1 MKTAFA
7 VLTAALIAM
16 PAFAQTSDLQADYD
30 AVVASER
37 AFAKLAGEKGIPYA
51 FHQYIADDG
60 IMFTPDPVKAKAQL
74 AQDAAKPLPEGAPVL
89 RWWPVHADVARS
101 GDLGWTTGPWV
112 MTRGDQN
119 RYGHFVTVWK
129 KQPDGNWR
137 WLIDY
142 GISTQ
147 ERSPLGPETPVTPL
161 RAGKTRVAPAA
172 ADQAKHRDS
181 LFAADR
187 ALAEATAKGNLKAAY
202 LARLADDARFL
213 RVGPQPFVG
222 KAAYTAAL
230 DSQPATMTTNR
241 LGGEVSGA
249 GDLGFTYGSAEWP
262 GEGGKTEKGYYL
274 RVWNQEAGTWK
285 LVLDELIPTPP
296 PPPQP
301 AKPAEKPPGS

>member
-1 MKTAFA
+1 MKRAFA
-7 VLTAALIAM
+7 VLTASLIAM
-16 PAFAQTSDLQADYD
+16 PAFAQTSDLQADFD

-37 AFAKLAGEKGIPYA
+37 AFAKLAGEKGIPFA
-51 FHQYIADDG
+51 FHQYIADEG

-74 AQDAAKPLPEGAPVL
+74 AEDAAKPVPEGAAKL

-101 GDLGWTTGPWV
+101 GDMGWTTGPWI

-119 RYGHFVTVWK
+119 RYGNFVTVWK

-142 GISTQ
+142 GITTK
-147 ERSPLGPETPVTPL
+147 EASPLGPDTPVTPL
-161 RAGKTRVAPAA
+161 KAGKTRAKAVA
-172 ADQAKHRDS
+172 DVSKQRDS

-187 ALAEATAKGNLKAAY
+187 QLAEATAKGNLKAAFQ
-202 LARLADDARFL
+202 ARLTDDARFL

-241 LGGEVSGA
+241 LGGDVSAA
-249 GDLGFTYGSAEWP
+249 GDLGYTYGSAEWP
-262 GEGGKTEKGYYL
+262 QDGKTEKGYYL
-274 RVWNQEAGTWK
+274 RIWNNEGGTWK
-285 LVLDELIPTPP
+285 LALDELIPTAPP
-296 PPPQP
+296 PPAPP
-301 AKPAEKPPGS
+301 KPAEKPPGS